1 VVGIYADCMTG
12 CVHTFGVSI
21 ARNLRGV
28 VQVYKYATPEV
39 RWCVTDFVG
48 VRFDSGSQ
56 GYRLRR

>member
-1 VVGIYADCMTG
+1 MVGIYADCMAG

-21 ARNLRGV
+21 ARDLRGV

-48 VRFDSGSQ
+48 VRFDSGP
-56 GYRLRR
+56 